1 MNGEYISRKGAS
13 LLGVVFS
20 IHEVKEGYFLKFE
33 VTALELDGGGV
44 TWDYGFIP
52 VRVTGDSPTSIATE
66 GISDVVL

>member
-1 MNGEYISRKGAS
+1 M
-13 LLGVVFS
+13 
-20 IHEVKEGYFLKFE
+20 KFE